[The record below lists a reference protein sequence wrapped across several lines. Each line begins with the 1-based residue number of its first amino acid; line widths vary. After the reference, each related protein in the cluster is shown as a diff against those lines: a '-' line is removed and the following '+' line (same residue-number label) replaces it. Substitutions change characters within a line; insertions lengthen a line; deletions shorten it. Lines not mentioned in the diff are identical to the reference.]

1 MSSLAPLESI
11 KPDNYPRLSR
21 EGLGSLKFN
30 WRKANV
36 KDDWT
41 KGGRLSD
48 AWDRVSGWPYWKKPS
63 YDLDYGMRVVAKI
76 AQEIPAWREVVGQI
90 AGLLTSRMP
99 QYAAW
104 FDWVEERELDPN
116 AGRYS
121 YFTYRSLI
129 PPGFAG
135 VYNSPGYIGNGVK
148 THLDEI
154 EASLHVA
161 PRRQPRAKQP
171 VLSSALAGGRA
182 PVQPGPDLRQRLVE
196 HDVQR
201 LLRSPADARVC
212 DDRRPK
218 VPPAPAPPLR

>member
-11 KPDNYPRLSR
+11 KPDDYPRLSR
-21 EGLGSLKFN
+21 EGLGALKFN

-63 YDLDYGMRVVAKI
+63 YDLDYGLRVVAKI

-135 VYNSPGYIGNGVK
+135 VYNSPGYIGNGIK

-161 PRRQPRAKQP
+161 PRRQPRAEHPYYPQHSP
-171 VLSSALAGGRA
+171 AVGRQYNPDPIYGNGSSKIRD
-182 PVQPGPDLRQRLVE
+182 PDLRR
-196 HDVQR
+196 HVQAVR
-201 LLRSPADARVC
+201 A
-212 DDRRPK
+212 
-218 VPPAPAPPLR
+218 

>member
-1 MSSLAPLESI
+1 MHRNFGIGTLAPLESI
-11 KPDNYPRLSR
+11 KPDDYPRLSR
-21 EGLGSLKFN
+21 EGLGALKFN

-63 YDLDYGMRVVAKI
+63 YDLDYGLRVVAKI

-135 VYNSPGYIGNGVK
+135 VYNSPGYIGNGIK
-148 THLDEI
+148 NSSRRDRGLTARRSAPPA
-154 EASLHVA
+154 AS
-161 PRRQPRAKQP
+161 RAS

-182 PVQPGPDLRQRLVE
+182 PVQPGPDL
-196 HDVQR
+196 
-201 LLRSPADARVC
+201 C
-212 DDRRPK
+212 
-218 VPPAPAPPLR
+218 